1 MADTYEKDLGQKSSL
16 TTSDFI
22 RVVGSDNVSYKQ
34 GMASVMGAMGV
45 DGLMMPSNIIPS
57 GSTVETY
64 ANGLSKGFHL
74 ACNNS
79 SSTATAQGAPFTCPC
94 TYYIT
99 VYTVNE
105 HIQIICQPWNPNVAK
120 SKTLAVKTKYGG
132 TWSDWTIM
140 PTRAEVDALNSNSW
154 SSATLNS
161 EIATGIIRY
170 ARFGHLVIVEIQ
182 DVVFSSFPTG
192 TGTTVASGLPAA
204 AAPMVGII
212 CSYSSSSTVRLAVN
226 DTRIVAHY
234 ISASFAKTGQQHY
247 GIIAYIAK

>member
-1 MADTYEKDLGQKSSL
+1 MADTYEKDLAQKSSL

-34 GMASVMGAMGV
+34 SISDVMDVMGV

-64 ANGLSKGFHL
+64 ANGLSRGFHL

-105 HIQIICQPWNPNVAK
+105 HIQIICQPWNPNVAN

-132 TWSDWTIM
+132 TWSGWTIM
-140 PTRAEVDALNSNSW
+140 PTRAEVDALNSNSLTNYTQDG
-154 SSATLNS
+154 SYTTSKVVNIPATPKMLLVYAYGGSGDNAVFFVNS
-161 EIATGIIRY
+161 
-170 ARFGHLVIVEIQ
+170 
-182 DVVFSSFPTG
+182 FSSSNVEPRILMIG
-192 TGTTVASGLPAA
+192 SGFTH
-204 AAPMVGII
+204 
-212 CSYSSSSTVRLAVN
+212 SYDNSTRKLTIVRN
-226 DTRIVAHY
+226 NGNTFS
-234 ISASFAKTGQQHY
+234 ISTFNA
-247 GIIAYIAK
+247 

>member
-1 MADTYEKDLGQKSSL
+1 MADTYEKDLAQKSSL

-34 GMASVMGAMGV
+34 SISDVMDVMGV

-105 HIQIICQPWNPNVAK
+105 YIQIICQPWNPNVAN

-132 TWSDWTIM
+132 TWSGWTIM
-140 PTRAEVDALNSNSW
+140 PTRAEVDALNSNSSADIAISI
-154 SSATLNS
+154 SSGTASSKTVIKRGNS
-161 EIATGIIRY
+161 INIHILISGMSAPATGTVGTLPSGYIPSGTRY
-170 ARFGHLVIVEIQ
+170 LSGYIVINNARIPMC
-182 DVVFSSFPTG
+182 FSVSP
-192 TGTTVASGLPAA
+192 SGNITY
-204 AAPMVGII
+204 G
-212 CSYSSSSTVRLAVN
+212 YSSVQTATQIEIFGDVIL
-226 DTRIVAHY
+226 
-234 ISASFAKTGQQHY
+234 
-247 GIIAYIAK
+247 